1 MAEVERPVIPVIV
14 EDSRMMTQVI
24 PDENRETHRECE
36 GYSPSGK
43 HVLWIKDA
51 VVGHTYTS
59 LSSNP
64 RQPQVQD
71 HPPYVQHAADL
82 RTDATLSKACWCLSI
97 INGITVEAQ

>member
-14 EDSRMMTQVI
+14 EDSRMMIQVS
-24 PDENRETHRECE
+24 PGENRETRRECE
-36 GYSPSGK
+36 GNVP
-43 HVLWIKDA
+43 WIKDA

-59 LSSNP
+59 LSSDP

-82 RTDATLSKACWCLSI
+82 RTDATLSKPAGVCLSI

>member
-1 MAEVERPVIPVIV
+1 MRTGKHAVSV
-14 EDSRMMTQVI
+14 
-24 PDENRETHRECE
+24 RETCAVDK
-36 GYSPSGK
+36 GC
-43 HVLWIKDA
+43 

-59 LSSNP
+59 LSSDP

-82 RTDATLSKACWCLSI
+82 RTDATLSKPAGVCLSI